1 MVALFVN
8 GTKVGTLGDIE
19 RLLPQFQKDRQT
31 VDLRNDD
38 GRLLGTFS
46 PEPLVPWNPTI
57 TREELDRRADTPGGM
72 TLAEFWSGMGAK

>member
-8 GTKVGTLGDIE
+8 GTKVGTLNDIE

-38 GRLLGTFS
+38 GRLLGAFS
-46 PEPLVPWNPTI
+46 PEPICPWEPSLG
-57 TREELDRRADTPGGM
+57 EEEIARRCAQPGKSLADI
-72 TLAEFWSGMGAK
+72 LQNLGAQ